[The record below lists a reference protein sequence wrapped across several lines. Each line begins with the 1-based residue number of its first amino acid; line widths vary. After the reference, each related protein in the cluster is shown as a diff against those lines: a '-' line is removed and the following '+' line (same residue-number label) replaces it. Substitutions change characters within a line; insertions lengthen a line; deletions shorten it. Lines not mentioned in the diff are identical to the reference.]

1 VTEAIPPSL
10 LAPGVAAGVAAVSM
24 LALRFRGRFYA
35 IYAVIVL
42 SLVGLITLGMIGA
55 LPALWPAFAYLL
67 AVTFAH
73 FAAQIWARPRPLL
86 FRLFISWP
94 ALFFS
99 GGTLLAFPWAL
110 AHAFGGSLPLP
121 LLPYAIA
128 LFGLVESVWL
138 RPSVVDLVL
147 DEGDAGATVR
157 RHPRGEARVERPLR
171 LVQITDP
178 HLGPFMSPRRLAR
191 ICERAVAADPDL
203 ILLTGD
209 FLTMESNAHPALLTE
224 ALAPLAAMRG
234 RVFACRGNHDLE
246 APRTVASALAHAGVV
261 LLVDE
266 EAVVDTPSGPVQV
279 VGLDHAFRDRKERMA
294 RALQASPR
302 RPGHLRLVLLHD
314 PGAFRLLPEGEAD
327 LVLSGHTHGGHVGL
341 LRLGL
346 PFTAVS
352 VFARMPDHGFF
363 ARGRD
368 RLYVHRGT
376 GHYGFPVRVGVP
388 PEESVLRVHRVG

>member
-1 VTEAIPPSL
+1 VTAALSPSL
-10 LAPGVAAGVAAVSM
+10 AAPFVASGVALVSAAAYR
-24 LALRFRGRFYA
+24 LRGRFYA
-35 IYAVIVL
+35 TFALIVL
-42 SLVGLITLGMIGA
+42 SLLGLVTLGMMGA
-55 LPALWPAFAYLL
+55 LPALAPAFAALL
-67 AVTFAH
+67 AVAFVH
-73 FAAQIWARPRPLL
+73 FATQIRARPRPLL
-86 FRLFISWP
+86 FRVLITWP
-94 ALFFS
+94 ALAFA

-110 AHAFGGSLPLP
+110 AHALGFALPWP
-121 LLPYAIA
+121 LAPYAVA

-147 DEGDAGATVR
+147 DARDAGALVR

-224 ALAPLAAMRG
+224 ALAPLAAMPG

-246 APRTVASALAHAGVV
+246 APETVASALARAGAA

-266 EAVVDTPSGPVQV
+266 EAVVETPAGPVQI
-279 VGLDHAFRDRKERMA
+279 VGLDHAFRDRAERLG
-294 RALQASPR
+294 RALRANPR

-314 PGAFRLLPEGEAD
+314 PGAFRLLPEGDAD

-352 VFARMPDHGFF
+352 VLARMPDHGFF